1 MKKVFIDTDVI
12 LDFLLNRDP
21 YINEI
26 TEIIEKCVT
35 GEMTLCVS
43 SLTISNLHYI
53 ISRIENKKSA
63 NNKIRKILKLLK
75 VENVGQTTI
84 IKAMES
90 EFGDFE
96 DGIQNYCAEEADHKV
111 LVTRNTKDY
120 KKSSLAIM
128 TPKEFLARPDA
139 ARL

>member
-1 MKKVFIDTDVI
+1 MKKVFMDTDVI

-21 YINEI
+21 YISEI
-26 TEIIEKCVT
+26 TEIIERSVLN
-35 GEMTLCVS
+35 EMTLCVS

-63 NNKIRKILKLLK
+63 NNKIKKILKLLT
-75 VENVGQTTI
+75 VENVGQTTVT
-84 IKAMES
+84 KAMES
-90 EFGDFE
+90 EFSDFE

-111 LVTRNTKDY
+111 LITRNTKDY
-120 KKSSLAIM
+120 KNSSLAIM
-128 TPKEFLARPDA
+128 TPKEFLAGPGA

>member
-1 MKKVFIDTDVI
+1 MKKVFMDTDVI

-21 YINEI
+21 YISEI
-26 TEIIEKCVT
+26 TEIIERSVLN
-35 GEMTLCVS
+35 EMTLCVS

-63 NNKIRKILKLLK
+63 NNKIRKILKLLT
-75 VENVGQTTI
+75 VENVGQTTV

-111 LVTRNTKDY
+111 LITRNTKDY

-128 TPKEFLARPDA
+128 TPKEFLARPGA

>member
-1 MKKVFIDTDVI
+1 MDTDVI

-21 YINEI
+21 YISEI
-26 TEIIEKCVT
+26 TEIIERSVLN
-35 GEMTLCVS
+35 EMTLCVS
-43 SLTISNLHYI
+43 SLTISDLHYI
-53 ISRIENKKSA
+53 ISRLENKKSV
-63 NNKIRKILKLLK
+63 NNKIRKILKLLT
-75 VENVGQTTI
+75 VENVGQTTV

-90 EFGDFE
+90 EFSDFE

-111 LVTRNTKDY
+111 LITRNTKDY

-128 TPKEFLARPDA
+128 TPKEFLARPGV

>member
-1 MKKVFIDTDVI
+1 MKKVFMDTDVI

-26 TEIIEKCVT
+26 TEIIEKSVMN
-35 GEMTLCVS
+35 EMALCVS

-63 NNKIRKILKLLK
+63 NSKIRKILKLIK
-75 VENVGQTTI
+75 VENVGQTTV

-96 DGIQNYCAEEADHKV
+96 DGIQNYCAEEADHKI
-111 LVTRNTKDY
+111 LVTRNTRDY
-120 KKSSLAIM
+120 KKSKLAIM
-128 TPKEFLARPDA
+128 TPREFLART
-139 ARL
+139 

>member
-1 MKKVFIDTDVI
+1 MDTDVI
-12 LDFLLNRDP
+12 LDFLLNQDP

-26 TEIIEKCVT
+26 TEIIERSVLN
-35 GEMTLCVS
+35 EMTLCVS

-63 NNKIRKILKLLK
+63 DNKIRKILKLLT
-75 VENVGQTTI
+75 VENVGQTTV

-96 DGIQNYCAEEADHKV
+96 DGIQNYCAEKADHKV
-111 LVTRNTKDY
+111 LITRNTKDY

-128 TPKEFLARPDA
+128 TPKEFLARRGA